1 MMFLILVFSSV
12 KQHVVRKFLG
22 LISSHNIPVYLID
35 PLILGL
41 IDKDIEQIRSSSD
54 GPSPECKYFCAP
66 RDFTTFALL
75 DKAWKHEVSFFSS
88 VHVVYFNAFNC
99 SRILC
104 HHASMFALRTQFA
117 VNLQRMMVDETLL
130 N

>member
-1 MMFLILVFSSV
+1 MDWGVFLSKSFNAKMVFLSSV

-41 IDKDIEQIRSSSD
+41 VNKDIEQIRSSPD

-75 DKAWKHEVSFFSS
+75 DKTWKHDVSACFLFTF
-88 VHVVYFNAFNC
+88 VCFNAFFDV
-99 SRILC
+99 L
-104 HHASMFALRTQFA
+104 
-117 VNLQRMMVDETLL
+117 
-130 N
+130 

>member
-1 MMFLILVFSSV
+1 MVFLSSV

-22 LISSHNIPVYLID
+22 LTSGHNIPVYLID

-41 IDKDIEQIRSSSD
+41 VDKDIEQIRSSPG

-75 DKAWKHEVSFFSS
+75 DKTWKHEVS
-88 VHVVYFNAFNC
+88 AC
-99 SRILC
+99 SRLCILM
-104 HHASMFALRTQFA
+104 HSA
-117 VNLQRMMVDETLL
+117 VL
-130 N
+130 

>member
-1 MMFLILVFSSV
+1 MVFLSTV

-41 IDKDIEQIRSSSD
+41 INKDIEQIRSSPD

-75 DKAWKHEVSFFSS
+75 DKTWKHEVSAHL
-88 VHVVYFNAFNC
+88 HVYVF
-99 SRILC
+99 
-104 HHASMFALRTQFA
+104 
-117 VNLQRMMVDETLL
+117 
-130 N
+130 

>member
-1 MMFLILVFSSV
+1 M
-12 KQHVVRKFLG
+12 VRKFLG

-41 IDKDIEQIRSSSD
+41 VDKDIEQIRSSPG

-75 DKAWKHEVSFFSS
+75 DKTWKHEVSAFFS
-88 VHVVYFNAFNC
+88 VHICVFECIRLFSDFFWHSAFMFVLSPLN
-99 SRILC
+99 SLC
-104 HHASMFALRTQFA
+104 G
-117 VNLQRMMVDETLL
+117 NLVKVLLEETWF
-130 N
+130 

>member
-1 MMFLILVFSSV
+1 MYTYLIGRSDFLLSVGWGFFLSKSFNAKMVFLSSV

-22 LISSHNIPVYLID
+22 LTSGHNIPVYLID

-41 IDKDIEQIRSSSD
+41 VDKDIEQIRSSPG

-75 DKAWKHEVSFFSS
+75 DKTWKHEVS
-88 VHVVYFNAFNC
+88 AC
-99 SRILC
+99 SRLCILM
-104 HHASMFALRTQFA
+104 HSA
-117 VNLQRMMVDETLL
+117 VL
-130 N
+130 

>member
-1 MMFLILVFSSV
+1 MVFLSSG

-41 IDKDIEQIRSSSD
+41 VDKDMEQIRSSPG
-54 GPSPECKYFCAP
+54 GPSPQCRYFCAP

-75 DKAWKHEVSFFSS
+75 DKTWKHERGLWIHFVVTFQAEETLFSS
-88 VHVVYFNAFNC
+88 RSSPGAG
-99 SRILC
+99 LD
-104 HHASMFALRTQFA
+104 ALG
-117 VNLQRMMVDETLL
+117 VS
-130 N
+130 